1 MNCPT
6 CIRATLARND
16 CKAPN
21 GALYRIGL
29 RMTDSA
35 RENYQHYTDWVK
47 LMEDMGDLEDGLCWE
62 CGGCVSEF
70 LVSCHIEDEGVIVTK
85 EVCLRCF
92 TDQKRHGHEE
102 SDFPPEEHIETRAC
116 HHKGECKSR
125 EETDWSQ
132 VDRLCLC
139 FGRCCLTCCACECAV
154 KAGVRHEDEY

>member
-21 GALYRIGL
+21 ATLYRIAL

-35 RENYQHYTDWVK
+35 RENYTPFSDWEK
-47 LMEDMGDLEDGLCWE
+47 LMDFMGDLEDGLCWV
-62 CGGCVSEF
+62 CGGCISYY
-70 LVSCHIEDEGVIVTK
+70 LVPCHVEDEGIIVTQ

-102 SDFPPEEHIETRAC
+102 SDFPPEDHLATRGC
-116 HHKGECKSR
+116 HHEGECKTYAA
-125 EETDWSQ
+125 TDWENGEKPCACQ
-132 VDRLCLC
+132 
-139 FGRCCLTCCACECAV
+139 GECCLTCCACECAV